1 MTDTRIHPVTGQV
14 LSRQVRMQTVTFG
27 SLSAEVEVPGWYPED
42 GSDSIHSGRDLEKK
56 EEVVQELRQAYGKG
70 VRKIRKN
77 LKLTQVEAGSIVG
90 GGPRAFQKYERG
102 VMAPSEAAIGLLEI
116 LSVDPSKL
124 SILKGLRKFN
134 SSINEGVDA
143 TRESERNSQ
152 SNTNP
157 WQ

>member
-1 MTDTRIHPVTGQV
+1 MTDTRIHPITGQV

-56 EEVVQELRQAYGKG
+56 EEVVQELRQAYGKR

-124 SILKGLRKFN
+124 STLKGLRKFN
-134 SSINEGVDA
+134 SSINEVVDA
-143 TRESERNSQ
+143 RRGVSRRSRRDHA
-152 SNTNP
+152 SA
-157 WQ
+157 